1 MATATKIEWTGHTWN
16 PLAGCSVLTP
26 GCKRCYAMKMA
37 ARLAAMGQPLYAGL
51 TESSKAGPVW
61 TGVMRQASQD
71 VLLAPVRRK
80 KPTTYFVNSM
90 SDLFHEAVPDTW
102 IDQVFAVMALA
113 PQHTFQILTK
123 RAARMRKY
131 FELWPEG
138 AARFHHVALEA
149 HKINPDLSSGMPDGW
164 VWQLQKRW
172 PLPNVW
178 LGVSTESQQ
187 EADERIPDLLATPAK
202 VRFISAEPLLGPLD
216 LVSPLYRGEAGIT
229 MRGYL
234 RNYAEPDDFHHH
246 ATKLDW
252 VIVGGESGARSRP
265 MHPAWA
271 RVLRDQCAEA
281 GVAFFFKQW
290 GSWVTEDQSPEDI
303 VLPGKSN
310 GPWAVRDGEGAWTGD
325 QTQVFNV
332 RKGAA
337 GRLLDGRE
345 HSAMPGATA

>member
-1 MATATKIEWTGHTWN
+1 MATASKIEWTGHTWN

-37 ARLAAMGQPLYAGL
+37 ARLEAMGQALYVGL
-51 TESSKAGPVW
+51 TESTKAGPVW

-71 VLLAPVRRK
+71 VLLAPLRRK

-90 SDLFHEAVPDTW
+90 SDLFHENVPDTW

-123 RAARMRKY
+123 RAARMQRY

-149 HKINPDLSSGMPDGW
+149 HKINPDLPSGMPDGW

-178 LGVSTESQQ
+178 LGVSTERQQ
-187 EADERIPDLLATPAK
+187 EADERIPHLLQTPAA
-202 VRFISAEPLLGPLD
+202 VRFISAEPLLGPINLT
-216 LVSPLYRGEAGIT
+216 SINHRGVVGGHSALHD
-229 MRGYL
+229 RGL
-234 RNYAEPDDFHHH
+234 G
-246 ATKLDW
+246 KLDW
-252 VIVGGESGARSRP
+252 VIVGGESGAGSRP

-303 VLPGKSN
+303 VLPGESR
-310 GPWAVRDGEGAWTGD
+310 GPWAVRDGEGGWTGD

-345 HSAMPGATA
+345 HNAMPGATA